1 MNKVLQITSNYFD
14 SLLNTINTRRIELF
28 LLRLAVFS
36 FVLHLVFIY
45 LSKHFSFFQ
54 NFQHSY
60 LKAIYTPFSF
70 ILFYEVFL
78 LIIIIPNSIS
88 EFIGK
93 QFEVITL
100 ITLRSFFHDIAEVD
114 IHSIVNFQSP
124 ALLSLLYDLGAALAM
139 LSLTI
144 TYYKIYQSNVKTD
157 NIIELRQFI
166 QIKKTVSILMIGVL
180 LILSLISFYGWL
192 SDIILAMQTNQH
204 YPNPNSVFYEDFF
217 SIMIFIDVLLLIVS
231 FTYHASFFI
240 LFRNASFIITTI
252 LLRMSLTMTKPINY
266 FIIIVGFLFSILAF
280 FLYRYRQIKS

>member
-45 LSKHFSFFQ
+45 LSNHFSFFQ

-180 LILSLISFYGWL
+180 LILSLISFYGWF

>member
-45 LSKHFSFFQ
+45 LNNHFSFFQ

-166 QIKKTVSILMIGVL
+166 QIKKMVSILMIGVL

-192 SDIILAMQTNQH
+192 SDIIIAMQTNQH